1 MADGPLV
8 TGALSRLVVS
18 PGKSR
23 TLANDQKGGL
33 SHLSESISDFESDR
47 ILVTNVPG
55 PDRAGAGA
63 GEANGN
69 GTPHR
74 VNFLSETQW
83 LLLPPAPAFFPARS
97 RT

>member
-1 MADGPLV
+1 MADGPVV

-33 SHLSESISDFESDR
+33 SHLSESISDFESDW
-47 ILVTNVPG
+47 ILVTNILG
-55 PDRAGAGA
+55 QGQGAGA
-63 GEANGN
+63 AKANA
-69 GTPHR
+69 TPHR

-83 LLLPPAPAFFPARS
+83 LLLSPALASCSARS